1 MNVDCIGKRI
11 AELRREKGVKQDEL
25 AKYVGVT
32 AQAVSKWENG
42 GVPDTEL
49 LPRIADF
56 FSIPTDSLF
65 GREVGE
71 YFTVEDA
78 ILRDISSR
86 DPEEQIARVFEL
98 CWVMEQ
104 SMYGMI
110 FSDPRQVKEEAEL
123 HGETDQVYSK
133 MLRDSGYTEMG
144 LFNRMQYFL
153 LVPDSPDKDKALF
166 DGIDYPALFRVLGE
180 KDFFDTLVMLYRR
193 ESTNSFTA
201 RLLVKEL
208 GLSPE
213 RAGEIVAKLHEMN
226 LLGKTVAEIDDEQ
239 IELYLFR
246 PRPAFISMLIFA
258 REMIDIPNN
267 FYVSHEGRKK
277 PYLK

>member
-86 DPEEQIARVFEL
+86 DPEEQFSRVFEL
-98 CWVMEQ
+98 CWIMEQ
-104 SMYGMI
+104 SMYGRI
-110 FSDPRQVKEEAEL
+110 FSDPQRFREEAEL
-123 HGETDQVYSK
+123 HGENDQVYSK
-133 MLRDSGYTEMG
+133 VLRDSGYTEMG

-166 DGIDYPALFRVLGE
+166 DGIDYPALFKLLGE

-201 RLLVKEL
+201 KLLVKEL

-213 RAGEIVAKLHEMN
+213 RAGEIVAKLHEMK

-239 IELYLFR
+239 IELYLFC

-258 REMIDIPNN
+258 REMIDIPSN

>member
-110 FSDPRQVKEEAEL
+110 FSDPRQFKEEAEL
-123 HGETDQVYSK
+123 HGENDQVYSK

-201 RLLVKEL
+201 KLLVKEL